1 LRYLRFP
8 FLGWSRASQFQGH
21 IGINEELY
29 RTVETMTY
37 EFPVILGLDPRIAWR
52 TSRLSSSNTVS
63 EATDPRV
70 EPEDDERGRVDVHGA
85 WY

>member
-1 LRYLRFP
+1 
-8 FLGWSRASQFQGH
+8 
-21 IGINEELY
+21 
-29 RTVETMTY
+29 MTY